1 MSCSFFF
8 INKTYGNPVQVTE
21 FVVEAFFLS
30 TRSDIYFSLP
40 IQILASLFQD
50 RQCWAELVV
59 EALAAL
65 KERQLGDSLALLV
78 EARRRAEKEYQV
90 EYPTM
95 EMK

>member
-1 MSCSFFF
+1 MWRIIQILLTLSKEQ
-8 INKTYGNPVQVTE
+8 NLVWRG
-21 FVVEAFFLS
+21 FLS
-30 TRSDIYFSLP
+30 SRRDNSFSLP
-40 IQILASLFQD
+40 IQILATLFQD
-50 RQCWAELVV
+50 RKCGAELVV